1 MKVSQKRRK
10 VVLTLTPEE
19 ARVLAR
25 LLLGGPEMANTAHKI
40 ERAAS
45 EAESWHWWRAH
56 S

>member
-19 ARVLAR
+19 ARTLAR
-25 LLLGGPEMANTAHKI
+25 LLLSGPEMVKTAHEI

-45 EAESWHWWRAH
+45 EAESWHWWRVH